1 MIGRTAHLRKQG
13 FTLVELLI
21 VVIILSILAAIVVPQ
36 FAGSASDAKNAAL
49 DANLSAL
56 RSATELY
63 YQQHSAYPS
72 ANASTANAANS
83 KEAFTDQLTLYSDAT
98 GKTANAYNSATFKYG
113 PYLKKGIPVE
123 PISNSAAVEIV
134 FAGTLGA
141 VATGAATGGW
151 KFDNKTGQL
160 IANSSDNNLDKR

>member
-1 MIGRTAHLRKQG
+1 MFGRTAHLRKQG

-36 FAGSASDAKNAAL
+36 FAGSASDAKYAAL

-63 YQQHSAYPS
+63 YQQHGHYPS
-72 ANASTANAANS
+72 ANASTANAVNT
-83 KEAFTDQLTLYSDAT
+83 KEAFADQLTLYSQAD
-98 GKTANAYNSATFKYG
+98 GKTANAYNSTTYKYG
-113 PYLKKGIPVE
+113 PYLKKGVPVE
-123 PISNSAAVEIV
+123 PVSGKADVEVV

-141 VATGAATGGW
+141 GATGAATGGW